1 MRKLL
6 AIILALAG
14 LGLGWPGRA
23 GAAMIA
29 DLTVEGNQ
37 RIEAEVVLNTTGL
50 LPGDQLDE
58 KNLAEA
64 VKRIYQLGYFSQVAV
79 LGEAEGDKLRLI
91 FAVEEKPLVERV
103 ELIGNKKLKAGDL
116 EPKLAVRAGGMLD
129 PFSLRQSADSI
140 RAAYAEKGYFSAQIS
155 DSLIES
161 GDKYAVRFII
171 EEGRKIRV
179 KDILVSGNQAAKRG
193 EIIGA
198 MKKTKPR
205 GWTLVWKAIPW
216 WRSGDRKSVV

>member
-1 MRKLL
+1 MLFR
-6 AIILALAG
+6 
-14 LGLGWPGRA
+14 
-23 GAAMIA
+23 
-29 DLTVEGNQ
+29 
-37 RIEAEVVLNTTGL
+37 
-50 LPGDQLDE
+50 
-58 KNLAEA
+58 
-64 VKRIYQLGYFSQVAV
+64 S
-79 LGEAEGDKLRLI
+79 
-91 FAVEEKPLVERV
+91 
-103 ELIGNKKLKAGDL
+103 L

-216 WRSGDRKSVV
+216 WRSGSFNQDSLSQDLRHVERMYKNRGHLEVAVAQDSLTYNAKMDRVTIHLEIGRAHV